1 MKVRRERPSQRLH
14 HRIDMSIRIDIGG
27 QSYRSINWSLGGFCI
42 GEFGR
47 SGKGEVP
54 IVALTSST
62 KKQDRKKCLAA
73 GMNDHLAKPVR
84 KKDIFNALGRWV
96 SEKATGGQRIL
107 LADDDTSIRKVVRAM
122 FKKTT
127 HTLDVVK
134 DGREAVEAVR
144 TERYDFILM
153 DLSMP
158 VMDGFEATAAIRSLA
173 GPDVGAEIPCTLH
186 IPFQGFD
193 VSFELEARVV
203 RVSESGKLAAAF
215 TKVGDREREIMTHF
229 IDELIRGSMTSVNDV
244 ILRLDSPVTPVATTP
259 DVNPA
264 EQVPARRWPWK
275 VWAMSAFYLT
285 AGLGIVAYAMLVF
298 YVNFLRLEVD
308 TAVVS
313 APIELILATS
323 DGKIEKI
330 AVGMGTKVAAETP
343 LIVIEDP
350 RLEEAMD
357 LAAIRVDRTIMELTA
372 KQKELQ
378 AEQERLRD
386 YRTIAL
392 SQLERIKVKIRSLEQ
407 RTELARRQAERF
419 KTLARDG
426 WTTKSKLDEVISAHT
441 ALAGDLEEARLL
453 REERRRSLKNIDKGR
468 FYTGG
473 KLEGRL
479 KELQAAVDFHWDQVA
494 LAKDELTALE
504 RHRERLILSAPTTG
518 RIVKLLKTRGSSVRR
533 GEELALF
540 ERDEARIIEAF
551 LTQEEVLE
559 IGLGDTATVYFPSLD
574 QRVAAVVLAID
585 RTTGY
590 IDEIESRYQWRGP
603 KDRSAKV
610 MLQFLDLESDI
621 IRKRFK
627 PGLPA
632 VVVFERRNTNEVSRR
647 IKDNAKRLMDPEP
660 VAADGER
667 I

>member
-14 HRIDMSIRIDIGG
+14 HRVSAPVKIDLPEGTFEPAD
-27 QSYRSINWSLGGFCI
+27 WSLGGFGI
-42 GEFGR
+42 EQYP
-47 SGKGEVP
+47 GEVA
-54 IVALTSST
+54 VGDELT
-62 KKQDRKKCLAA
+62 CA
-73 GMNDHLAKPVR
+73 
-84 KKDIFNALGRWV
+84 
-96 SEKATGGQRIL
+96 
-107 LADDDTSIRKVVRAM
+107 
-122 FKKTT
+122 
-127 HTLDVVK
+127 
-134 DGREAVEAVR
+134 
-144 TERYDFILM
+144 
-153 DLSMP
+153 
-158 VMDGFEATAAIRSLA
+158 
-173 GPDVGAEIPCTLH
+173 LH
-186 IPFQGFD
+186 IPFQGFNISFD
-193 VSFELEARVV
+193 LQARVTRSVPGGFLGVSFVKI
-203 RVSESGKLAAAF
+203 S
-215 TKVGDREREIMTHF
+215 DREREIMTHF
-229 IDELIRGSMTSVNDV
+229 IDGLVRGSMTTVQDTIV
-244 ILRLDSPVTPVATTP
+244 RIDSPVTPVSTKP

-285 AGLGIVAYAMLVF
+285 AGLGVVAYAMLVF

-308 TAVVS
+308 TAVVT
-313 APIELILATS
+313 APIEPILAAS
-323 DGKIEKI
+323 DGKIRKI
-330 AVGMGTKVAAETP
+330 AVEMGTKVAAETP

-350 RLEEAMD
+350 KLEEAMD

-378 AEQERLRD
+378 AEQERFRD

-392 SQLERIKVKIRSLEQ
+392 SQLERINVKIRSLEL

-426 WTTKSKLDEVISAHT
+426 WTTKSKLDEVTSAHT

-453 REERRRSLKNIDKGR
+453 REERRLLLKNIDKGR

-473 KLEGRL
+473 KIEGRL

-494 LAKDELTALE
+494 LAKDELMALE

-518 RIVKLLKTRGSSVRR
+518 RIVKLLRTTGSTVRR

-559 IGLGDTATVYFPSLD
+559 IGLGDTATVYFPSID
-574 QRVAAVVLAID
+574 QRVAAVVLVID

-610 MLQFLDLESDI
+610 TLRFLDIERDV

-632 VVVFERRNTNEVSRR
+632 VVVFERRNTDEVSRR
-647 IKDNAKRLMDPEP
+647 IKDNAMRLIDPEP
-660 VAADGER
+660 VTADGER

>member
-1 MKVRRERPSQRLH
+1 MKIRRERPSQRLN
-14 HRIDMSIRIDIGG
+14 HRIDMSIRIETGG
-27 QSYRSINWSLGGFCI
+27 RSYRTKNWGLGGFCI
-42 GEFGR
+42 ENYDW
-47 SGKGEVP
+47 SGTGQVP
-54 IVALTSST
+54 IIALTSST
-62 KKQDRKKCLAA
+62 KKHDRKKCLAA
-73 GMNDHLAKPVR
+73 GMNDHLPKPVR
-84 KKDIFNALGRWV
+84 KNKIFGALDRWV
-96 SEKATGGQRIL
+96 SDKSSEGKHIL

-122 FKKTT
+122 FQKTT

-134 DGREAVEAVR
+134 DGREAVEAAR

-158 VMDGFEATAAIRSLA
+158 VMDGLEATAAIRALA
-173 GPDVGAEIPCTLH
+173 GPEVGTETLCTLH

-193 VSFELEARVV
+193 VSFELEARVM
-203 RVSESGKLAAAF
+203 RVSGSNELAVEF
-215 TKVGDREREIMTHF
+215 VDVGDREREIMTHF
-229 IDELIRGSMTSVNDV
+229 IDELVRGSMTSVDDV
-244 ILRLDSPVTPVATTP
+244 ILRLDSPVTPVSTKP

-264 EQVPARRWPWK
+264 EQVPARRWSWK
-275 VWAMSAFYLT
+275 VWAMSGFYLT

-313 APIELILATS
+313 APIEPILAAS
-323 DGKIEKI
+323 DGKIKKI
-330 AVGMGTKVAAETP
+330 TVAMGAKVAAKTP
-343 LIVIEDP
+343 LIVIENP
-350 RLEEAMD
+350 KLEEAMD
-357 LAAIRVDRTIMELTA
+357 LAVIRVDRAIIELTA
-372 KQKELQ
+372 KQKELE

-392 SQLERIKVKIRSLEQ
+392 SQLERINVKIRSLEQ

-419 KTLARDG
+419 KILARDG
-426 WTTKSKLDEVISAHT
+426 WTTKSKLDEVTSTHR

-453 REERRRSLKNIDKGR
+453 RKERRLLLKNIDKGR

-473 KLEGRL
+473 KLEGQL
-479 KELQAAVDFHWDQVA
+479 KELRAAVDFHWDQVA
-494 LAKDELTALE
+494 LAKDELAALK
-504 RHRERLILSAPTTG
+504 RHRERLILLAPTTG
-518 RIVKLLKTRGSSVRR
+518 RIIKLFRTAGSNVKR

-551 LTQEEVLE
+551 LTQEEILE
-559 IGLGDTATVYFPSLD
+559 IGLGDTATVYFPSID

-603 KDRSAKV
+603 KDRSALV
-610 MLQFLDLESDI
+610 MLQFLDLESDV
-621 IRKRFK
+621 IRKRFT

-632 VVVFERRNTNEVSRR
+632 IVVFERRSTDEVSRR
-647 IKDNAKRLMDPEP
+647 IMDNAKRLMALEPET
-660 VAADGER
+660 ADGER

>member
-1 MKVRRERPSQRLH
+1 MKIRRERPSQRLN
-14 HRIDMSIRIDIGG
+14 HRIDTSIRIDIGG
-27 QSYRSINWSLGGFCI
+27 RSYRSINWSLGGFCI
-42 GEFGR
+42 EDFDW
-47 SGKGEVP
+47 SESPEVP
-54 IVALTSST
+54 IVALTSSI
-62 KKQDRKKCLAA
+62 KKQDREKCLAA
-73 GMNDHLAKPVR
+73 GMNDHLPKPVR
-84 KKDIFNALGRWV
+84 KKEIFSALDRWV
-96 SEKATGGQRIL
+96 SEKAAEGQRIL

-144 TERYDFILM
+144 SKQYDFILM

-158 VMDGFEATAAIRSLA
+158 VMDGFEATTAIRSLA
-173 GPDVGAEIPCTLH
+173 GPNVGDEIQCTLH
-186 IPFQGFD
+186 IPFQGFE
-193 VSFELEARVV
+193 VSFELEARVM
-203 RVSESGKLAAAF
+203 RISESGELSAAF

-229 IDELIRGSMTSVNDV
+229 VDELVRGSMTSVDDV
-244 ILRLDSPVTPVATTP
+244 ILRLDSPVTPVSTKP

-264 EQVPARRWPWK
+264 EQVPARRRPWR

-285 AGLGIVAYAMLVF
+285 AGLGVVGYAMLVF

-313 APIELILATS
+313 APIEPILAAS

-330 AVGMGTKVAAETP
+330 AVEMGAKVTAETP
-343 LIVIEDP
+343 LIIIEDP
-350 RLEEAMD
+350 KLEEAMD
-357 LAAIRVDRTIMELTA
+357 LAAIQVDRTIMELTA

-392 SQLERIKVKIRSLEQ
+392 SQLERINVKIRSLEQ

-419 KTLARDG
+419 RTLARGG
-426 WTTKSKLDEVISAHT
+426 WTTKSKLDEVTSAHT

-453 REERRRSLKNIDKGR
+453 REERRLSLKNIDKGR

-479 KELQAAVDFHWDQVA
+479 KELQAAVDFHWDRVR

-518 RIVKLLKTRGSSVRR
+518 RIVKLLRTTGSSVKR

-540 ERDEARIIEAF
+540 ERDEVRIIEAF

-559 IGLGDTATVYFPSLD
+559 IGLEDTATVYFPSID

-610 MLQFLDLESDI
+610 TLRFLDIESDV

-632 VVVFERRNTNEVSRR
+632 VVVFERRNTDEVNRR
-647 IKDNAKRLMDPEP
+647 IKDNINHLAPAEP
-660 VAADGER
+660 VAAEGKR

>member
-14 HRIDMSIRIDIGG
+14 HRISAPIQIDLPKGTFEPVD
-27 QSYRSINWSLGGFCI
+27 WSLGGFGI
-42 GEFGR
+42 EKYP
-47 SGKGEVP
+47 GK
-54 IVALTSST
+54 I
-62 KKQDRKKCLAA
+62 
-73 GMNDHLAKPVR
+73 
-84 KKDIFNALGRWV
+84 
-96 SEKATGGQRIL
+96 
-107 LADDDTSIRKVVRAM
+107 
-122 FKKTT
+122 
-127 HTLDVVK
+127 
-134 DGREAVEAVR
+134 AVG
-144 TERYDFILM
+144 D
-153 DLSMP
+153 
-158 VMDGFEATAAIRSLA
+158 
-173 GPDVGAEIPCTLH
+173 EIPCTIH
-186 IPFQGFD
+186 IPFQGFNISFDLQARVTRSAPGGFLGIAFVD
-193 VSFELEARVV
+193 VSE
-203 RVSESGKLAAAF
+203 
-215 TKVGDREREIMTHF
+215 REREIMTHF
-229 IDELIRGSMTSVNDV
+229 IDELIRGSMTSVDDV
-244 ILRLDSPVTPVATTP
+244 ILRLDSPVTPVSTKP

-264 EQVPARRWPWK
+264 EQVPVRRWPWK
-275 VWAMSAFYLT
+275 VWAMSVFYLM
-285 AGLGIVAYAMLVF
+285 AGLGVVAYAMLVF
-298 YVNFLRLEVD
+298 YVNFLRLEIN

-313 APIELILATS
+313 APIEPILATS
-323 DGKIEKI
+323 DGKIQKI
-330 AVGMGTKVAAETP
+330 AVGMGAKVAAETP

-350 RLEEAMD
+350 KLEEAMD
-357 LAAIRVDRTIMELTA
+357 LAAIQVDRMIMELTA

-378 AEQERLRD
+378 AEQERFRD

-392 SQLERIKVKIRSLEQ
+392 SQIERINVKIRSLEQ

-419 KTLARDG
+419 KTLARGG
-426 WTTKSKLDEVISAHT
+426 WTTKSKLDEVTSAHT

-453 REERRRSLKNIDKGR
+453 REERRLLLKNIDKGR

-479 KELQAAVDFHWDQVA
+479 KELQAAVDLNWDQVA

-518 RIVKLLKTRGSSVRR
+518 RIVKLLRTTGSSVKR

-540 ERDEARIIEAF
+540 ERDEVRIIEAF

-610 MLQFLDLESDI
+610 TLQFLDLESDV

-632 VVVFERRNTNEVSRR
+632 VVVFERRNTDEISRR
-647 IKDNAKRLMDPEP
+647 IKDHAKRLMDPEP
-660 VAADGER
+660 VAAEGKR